1 MHFVKKGRP
10 TAFPR
15 PLSSLGHR
23 TACGAAIG
31 GVGAEE
37 SGEGGREGT
46 ALGGRGARRRSAR
59 GHRGRRRRFG
69 PAPSARRPAPSPRG
83 AARLLSAAVGRPL
96 PALPLPPPYCG
107 RSEPPPEERPP
118 GDPRWVRAAGRAAR
132 WEPRGRPA
140 GAEPSVRGRCRAL
153 PAAGPRTESSRGRSG
168 RGAAAASA
176 AVGVG
181 VGGRRSSAYRC
192 GAARGAAGRWRC
204 APRFRAEPLG
214 AAAAV
219 GARLRLDGAARAP
232 RTVRCGAVR
241 CGGRRR
247 LRGASIPSGRRL
259 QRCGAPRRAGNGGRP
274 AERRS
279 APPFPARPPKG
290 PSRPRRRSDVPA
302 ESGRPARCPR
312 AVSAAGSPCRPV
324 PSRCPPPFWRR

>member
-69 PAPSARRPAPSPRG
+69 PAPSPRRPAPSARG

-219 GARLRLDGAARAP
+219 GARLRLDGAARAL
-232 RTVRCGAVR
+232 RTVRCGAGVGGGSAVR
-241 CGGRRR
+241 
-247 LRGASIPSGRRL
+247 
-259 QRCGAPRRAGNGGRP
+259 
-274 AERRS
+274 
-279 APPFPARPPKG
+279 
-290 PSRPRRRSDVPA
+290 PSRPGAACSAAGLRAVRGMAAVPRSAALRRRS
-302 ESGRPARCPR
+302 PR
-312 AVSAAGSPCRPV
+312 ALRRALRGPGGVRTSRLRAAAPRGVRGL
-324 PSRCPPPFWRR
+324 